1 MEPKLLGEIER
12 FLAGVRKP
20 SLYLYLQISPE
31 DPPEAADAALRRRR
45 SWAQGQQ
52 TSPAHRDEALFLI
65 RNYGLLHRV
74 LVEDAD
80 AWRLHVHDSL
90 IARAIDGLAEEARAR
105 VTNSELSPEAET
117 EILDRARALDLDL
130 GVVRWRIDD
139 ALQDMGARRRSAA
152 ERPSDPVAM
161 LPVDD
166 HYAVLGVDPDA
177 DIDALVA
184 GFDRQARIVARMSDP
199 VEAAER
205 RHALELAWE
214 TLSDPERRRTYDRSR
229 DVLAASTEEGLRRA
243 WMASHLREQAATDA
257 QHDDP
262 PSELPAGPGRWTPQ
276 LVVRTTTLS
285 VRAGDTPLRAVFVVR
300 NEGRGRMPGWVRADE
315 PWIRVL
321 RQRLDPSAVSQEVT
335 VEINPLA
342 LRWGST
348 TGRVVVDAD
357 HGEQATLSVRV
368 FRVPWRRIAVV
379 GGYGGG
385 VAALAASIGWFG
397 WGYLAS
403 HEPGRVTFE
412 VTPETA
418 AVDVDGRLFG
428 EGGAVEV
435 VQPRLDTRFEV
446 RITASGY
453 VPHRELVELNRGQVA
468 HRTVVLTP
476 LTGNADAAAPA
487 EAAPAVAAPTEGA
500 PDAGSTSSAPAHVDH
515 AKPAGHGTH
524 E

>member
-1 MEPKLLGEIER
+1 MEPKLLEEIER
-12 FLAGVRKP
+12 FLAGVKKP
-20 SLYLYLQISPE
+20 SLYVYLQLSPE

-52 TSPAHRDEALFLI
+52 TSPAHREEALFLI
-65 RNYGLLHRV
+65 RNYGFLHRV

-80 AWRLHVHDSL
+80 EWRLHVHDSL

-105 VTNSELSPEAET
+105 VLNNELSVEAE
-117 EILDRARALDLDL
+117 IDIIDRARTLDLDL

-139 ALQDMGARRRSAA
+139 ALQDMGARRKSAG
-152 ERPSDPVAM
+152 ERPSDAVAV

-166 HYAVLGVDPDA
+166 HYAVLGVDADA
-177 DIDALVA
+177 DIQALLT
-184 GFDRQARIVARMSDP
+184 GFDLRARGLARISDP
-199 VEAAER
+199 VDSAQR
-205 RHALELAWE
+205 RHVLELAWE

-243 WMASHLREQAATDA
+243 WMASRLREHATADPRPA
-257 QHDDP
+257 DP
-262 PSELPAGPGRWTPQ
+262 PSELPVEPGRWTPN
-276 LVVRTTTLS
+276 LVVRSDVLS
-285 VRAGDTPLRAVFVVR
+285 VRAGDTPLRAVFSVR

-321 RQRLDPSAVSQEVT
+321 RQRLDPNAVTQEVT

-348 TGRVVVDAD
+348 TGRVMVDAD
-357 HGEQATLSVRV
+357 HGEQAMLTVKV
-368 FRVPWRRIAVV
+368 FRVPWRRVAVV

-385 VAALAASIGWFG
+385 FAVLAASIGWFG

-412 VTPETA
+412 VTPSHAEV
-418 AVDVDGRLFG
+418 AVDGSRFG
-428 EGGAVEV
+428 EGGAVEII
-435 VQPRLDTRFEV
+435 QPRLDTRFEV
-446 RITASGY
+446 RITAPGH
-453 VPHRELVELNRGQVA
+453 VPHHELVEVNRGQVA
-468 HRTVVLTP
+468 HRTIVLTP
-476 LTGNADAAAPA
+476 LTAP
-487 EAAPAVAAPTEGA
+487 VPT
-500 PDAGSTSSAPAHVDH
+500 DAGHSAALSGDAGTGSHAESPARAHG
-515 AKPAGHGTH
+515 GH